1 MPGSSSSS
9 GTRRGNAP
17 GARRRA
23 EDTMLLRG
31 LLGMAAGLGMLGGLA
46 VTSAEGM
53 PIAPPASL
61 SADTAVTLV
70 RDGCGPGY
78 VRTPYG
84 RCRPGGGYR
93 GRGYDRPPRF
103 FGGPGYGGR
112 RCVIRN
118 TYDGPR
124 RICR

>member
-1 MPGSSSSS
+1 
-9 GTRRGNAP
+9 
-17 GARRRA
+17 
-23 EDTMLLRG
+23 MLLRG
-31 LLGMAAGLGMLGGLA
+31 LLGMAAGLAMLGGLVA
-46 VTSAEGM
+46 TSAEAM
-53 PIAPPASL
+53 PLAPPTSL
-61 SADTAVTLV
+61 SADSPVTLV

-78 VRTPYG
+78 FRTPYG
-84 RCRPGGGYR
+84 RCRPAGGYR
-93 GRGYDRPPRF
+93 SRGYDGPARF